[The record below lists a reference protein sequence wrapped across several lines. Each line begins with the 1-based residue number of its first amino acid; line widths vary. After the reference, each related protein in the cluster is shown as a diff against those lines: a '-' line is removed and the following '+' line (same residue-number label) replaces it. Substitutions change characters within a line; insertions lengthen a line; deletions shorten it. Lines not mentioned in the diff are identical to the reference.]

1 LNIVSIPVID
11 YRRRRMTLQ
20 WHTLSGTWTAYD
32 EPPAIVHGVC
42 LVRASGSNFCLYA
55 ENGRLQ
61 LQVDARIFPLSY
73 LGPRIRC
80 ARSLFSAG
88 LRRSFRLE
96 SAEGEV
102 LYSTSYWAPHRN
114 DFFVWLSSAEQQTDW
129 HERTAQRWTE
139 GLSPASLRAEVN
151 PSAQQ

>member
-1 LNIVSIPVID
+1 LNPVSIPVID

-42 LVRASGSNFCLYA
+42 FIRASGPNICLYA
-55 ENGRLQ
+55 ENGRLR
-61 LQVDARIFPLSY
+61 LQVDARKFPLSD
-73 LGPRIRC
+73 LGPHISC

-88 LRRSFRLE
+88 LRRRFQLQ
-96 SAEGEV
+96 SAEGDV
-102 LYSTSYWAPHRN
+102 LFRTSYWAPHRN
-114 DFFVWLSSAEQQTDW
+114 DFFVWLSAAERQAEW
-129 HERTAQRWTE
+129 YEGTAQRWTE
-139 GLSPASLRAEVN
+139 GLSPASLRAEVY